1 MKTLLVCRD
10 APYPPTTGSPLRLWQ
25 QVNLLASLGPVHV
38 FSIGPPIGDDARTP
52 LIAEWVHVDSTTWKA
67 VRFHGILRAIKVF
80 MPNQFPGVGDLA
92 NGTLNSRLGAFID
105 RIKPDLIVVSHWP
118 NSMPAVLRKHRRKLI
133 VDSHNIES
141 KLWFDMTSIGSID
154 KMLRHWRFSRRET
167 RLSQAASTTWV
178 TSEIDKAALTQMS
191 RKPISVSVWPNAIDL
206 AYYDPARM
214 SAAVSALGLERSFPT
229 LIFVG
234 YMAYEPNHDAARV
247 LITEI
252 LPKVRLRYPGARVF
266 VVGKNPRPDLIA
278 LANQE
283 INVYVTGT
291 VSDVRPYLAVSDLAV
306 IPLTVGGG
314 TRLKL
319 LEAFASRLAVV
330 STTKGAEGIATAGSK
345 EVAIA
350 DSVDK
355 MVEEILSLLDDR
367 QRWSLQ
373 VDRAYA
379 LVESQFSWQA
389 LGKRLPEEI
398 SKVLEPPTRVF

>member
-1 MKTLLVCRD
+1 
-10 APYPPTTGSPLRLWQ
+10 
-25 QVNLLASLGPVHV
+25 
-38 FSIGPPIGDDARTP
+38 
-52 LIAEWVHVDSTTWKA
+52 
-67 VRFHGILRAIKVF
+67 
-80 MPNQFPGVGDLA
+80 
-92 NGTLNSRLGAFID
+92 
-105 RIKPDLIVVSHWP
+105 
-118 NSMPAVLRKHRRKLI
+118 
-133 VDSHNIES
+133 
-141 KLWFDMTSIGSID
+141 
-154 KMLRHWRFSRRET
+154 
-167 RLSQAASTTWV
+167 
-178 TSEIDKAALTQMS
+178 
-191 RKPISVSVWPNAIDL
+191 
-206 AYYDPARM
+206 
-214 SAAVSALGLERSFPT
+214 
-229 LIFVG
+229 
-234 YMAYEPNHDAARV
+234 MAYEPNHDAARV